1 LGNLE
6 RLKIILEY
14 MPDDGLMQKLE
25 SERRNGRDDYPIRA
39 V

>member
-1 LGNLE
+1 
-6 RLKIILEY
+6 